1 MAETDGEKVATQIQ
15 AEAERL
21 SMMQNFELF
30 KARRA
35 QEISR
40 YRRVTRQHT
49 GSALPFRMSRVTFTV
64 AAEKS

>member
-1 MAETDGEKVATQIQ
+1 
-15 AEAERL
+15 
-21 SMMQNFELF
+21 MQNFELF